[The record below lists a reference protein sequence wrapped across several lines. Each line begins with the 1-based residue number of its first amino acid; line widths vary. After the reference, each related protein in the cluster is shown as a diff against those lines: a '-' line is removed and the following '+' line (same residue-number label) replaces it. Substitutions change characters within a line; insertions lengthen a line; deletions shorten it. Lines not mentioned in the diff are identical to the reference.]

1 MSGEE
6 DDVCGYFEDT
16 VPFDED
22 DDVLGTEAVDLAG
35 ETQALDDGDAFDD
48 VLLETEAVNLAEEIQ
63 ALDDGDTQ
71 LLEEESD
78 SDRTQVL
85 ENVDDDDVD
94 EVSVGNVNGEAV
106 DSKKGESSQQNSSGE
121 WVSNFFFFVL
131 FLFSLVHSLIESC

>member
-6 DDVCGYFEDT
+6 DDVCGFFEDT
-16 VPFDED
+16 VPFGD
-22 DDVLGTEAVDLAG
+22 DGVLETEAVNLAG

-48 VLLETEAVNLAEEIQ
+48 DDGVLETEALNLAGETQ

-85 ENVDDDDVD
+85 ETVDDD
-94 EVSVGNVNGEAV
+94 EVSVDNVNGEAA
-106 DSKKGESSQQNSSGE
+106 DSKKVESSQQNSYGE
-121 WVSNFFFFVL
+121 
-131 FLFSLVHSLIESC
+131 

>member
-48 VLLETEAVNLAEEIQ
+48 VLLETEAVNLAGEIQ

-85 ENVDDDDVD
+85 ETVDDD
-94 EVSVGNVNGEAV
+94 EVSVDNVNGEAV
-106 DSKKGESSQQNSSGE
+106 DSKKVESSQQNSYGE
-121 WVSNFFFFVL
+121 
-131 FLFSLVHSLIESC
+131 

>member
-6 DDVCGYFEDT
+6 DDVCGFFEDT
-16 VPFDED
+16 VPFGD
-22 DDVLGTEAVDLAG
+22 DGVLETEAVNLAG

-48 VLLETEAVNLAEEIQ
+48 DDGVLETEALNLAGETQ

-85 ENVDDDDVD
+85 ETVDDD
-94 EVSVGNVNGEAV
+94 EVSVDNVNGEAV